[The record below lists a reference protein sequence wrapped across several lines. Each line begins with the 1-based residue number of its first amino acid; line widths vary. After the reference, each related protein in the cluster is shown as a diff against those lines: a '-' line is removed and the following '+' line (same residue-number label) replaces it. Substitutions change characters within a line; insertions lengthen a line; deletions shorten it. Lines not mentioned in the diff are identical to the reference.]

1 LQKRLIKGSVRLQV
15 QIESGGFRTELIWS
29 VNLIWR
35 CLFGQSG
42 DFLIWSSSRSATASN
57 SHALPYIVV
66 ELKLLASDQSGAF
79 FSRSIIKSNLELC
92 SCARPIAHY
101 APITTTF
108 TNNGITAATVG
119 PIRCPLLNSCYCR
132 LDPTSRRLYLTH

>member
-1 LQKRLIKGSVRLQV
+1 MQL

-29 VNLIWR
+29 LNLIWR

-66 ELKLLASDQSGAF
+66 ELEVLASDQSGAF
-79 FSRSIIKSNLELC
+79 FSRSIVKSNLELC
-92 SCARPIAHY
+92 SCARPIAHH
-101 APITTTF
+101 APTATTLTTTVLLLQLQALYNVLF
-108 TNNGITAATVG
+108 LILLLSPFRFDWVEDVTNFE
-119 PIRCPLLNSCYCR
+119 PHLRLL
-132 LDPTSRRLYLTH
+132 LK